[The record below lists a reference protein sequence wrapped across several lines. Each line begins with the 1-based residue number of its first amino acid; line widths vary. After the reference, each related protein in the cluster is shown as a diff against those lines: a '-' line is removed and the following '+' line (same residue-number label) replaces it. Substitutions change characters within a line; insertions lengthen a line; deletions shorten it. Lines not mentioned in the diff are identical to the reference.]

1 MAGAGWVPE
10 EAEVGGVADGRVVEA
25 GGGALVVRRAPRERA
40 RAAVLVLHGGQENG
54 RRPARPW
61 QPAALRMRPFL
72 SAAASVSS
80 PRDVL
85 IGQVRYRYRGWND
98 DADPLQDTLRALDEL
113 RGRAGDVSV
122 VLVGHSMGG
131 RAALRA
137 AADPSVR
144 GVLALAPWCPPGDP
158 LTGLT
163 GTRII
168 VLHGDRDRVTEP
180 ADSATYVRGARE
192 AGAQAGMVLLRGG
205 DHAMLRRSRDW
216 HRASAAAIRR
226 LLRPERGLEGWT
238 AEACETDGPL
248 LR

>member
-1 MAGAGWVPE
+1 MDAV
-10 EAEVGGVADGRVVEA
+10 VDGRLVEA
-25 GGGALVVRRAPRERA
+25 GGGALVVRRAPRDRA

-61 QPAALRMRPFL
+61 QPAALRMRPFV

-85 IGQVRYRYRGWND
+85 VGQVRYRYRGWND

-113 RGRAGDVSV
+113 RGLAGDVSV

-158 LTGLT
+158 VDDLS
-163 GTRII
+163 GTRIL

-180 ADSATYVRGARE
+180 AESAGYVRRARA

-205 DHAMLRRSRDW
+205 DHAMLRRSQDW

-226 LLRPERGLEGWT
+226 LLRPERDLEGWT
-238 AEACETDGPL
+238 AEACGSGGPL

>member
-1 MAGAGWVPE
+1 MAAARSRPE
-10 EAEVGGVADGRVVEA
+10 EAEVDAVADGRVVEA
-25 GGGALVVRRAPRERA
+25 GGNALVVRRAPRDRT

-72 SAAASVSS
+72 SSAASVSS

-85 IGQVRYRYRGWND
+85 VGQVRYRYRGWND
-98 DADPLQDTLRALDEL
+98 AADPLQDTLRALDEL

-137 AADPSVR
+137 AADPAVR
-144 GVLALAPWCPPGDP
+144 GVLALAPWCPPADP
-158 LTGLT
+158 VDDLT
-163 GTRII
+163 GTRIV
-168 VLHGDRDRVTEP
+168 VLHGDRDRVTKP
-180 ADSATYVRGARE
+180 AESSAYVRQARA

-205 DHAMLRRSRDW
+205 DHAMLRRSHDW
-216 HRASAAAIRR
+216 HRAAAAAIRR
-226 LLRPERGLEGWT
+226 LLRPERDLEGWT
-238 AEACETDGPL
+238 AEACGADEPL

>member
-1 MAGAGWVPE
+1 MDA
-10 EAEVGGVADGRVVEA
+10 VADGRVVEV
-25 GGGALVVRRAPRERA
+25 GGSALVVRRAPRDRT

-54 RRPARPW
+54 RRAARPW

-85 IGQVRYRYRGWND
+85 VGQVRYRYRGWND
-98 DADPLQDTLRALDEL
+98 AADPLQDTLRALDEL

-158 LTGLT
+158 VDDLT
-163 GTRII
+163 GTRIV

-180 ADSATYVRGARE
+180 AGSATFIRQARE

-205 DHAMLRRSRDW
+205 DHAMLRRSHDW

-226 LLRPERGLEGWT
+226 LLRPERDLDGWT
-238 AEACETDGPL
+238 AEACGAQEPL

>member
-1 MAGAGWVPE
+1 MV
-10 EAEVGGVADGRVVEA
+10 DGRVVEA
-25 GGGALVVRRAPRERA
+25 GGGALVVRRAPRDRA

-61 QPAALRMRPFL
+61 QPAALRMRPFV

-85 IGQVRYRYRGWND
+85 VGQVRYRYRGWND
-98 DADPLQDTLRALDEL
+98 DADPLQDALRALDEL
-113 RGRAGDVSV
+113 RGLAGDVSV

-158 LTGLT
+158 VEDLS
-163 GTRII
+163 GTRIL

-180 ADSATYVRGARE
+180 AGSQGYVRRARA
-192 AGAQAGMVLLRGG
+192 AGAQAGMVLLKGG
-205 DHAMLRRSRDW
+205 DHAMLRRSQDW

-226 LLRPERGLEGWT
+226 LLRPERDLEGWT
-238 AEACETDGPL
+238 AEACGSGEPL

>member
-1 MAGAGWVPE
+1 MDAV
-10 EAEVGGVADGRVVEA
+10 VDGRLVEA
-25 GGGALVVRRAPRERA
+25 GGGALVVRRAPRYRA

-61 QPAALRMRPFL
+61 QSAALRMRPFV

-85 IGQVRYRYRGWND
+85 VGQVRYRYRGWND

-113 RGRAGDVSV
+113 RGLAGDVSV

-158 LTGLT
+158 VDDLS
-163 GTRII
+163 GTRIL
-168 VLHGDRDRVTEP
+168 VLHGDRDRVTDP
-180 ADSATYVRGARE
+180 AESAGYVRRARA

-205 DHAMLRRSRDW
+205 DHAMLRRSHDW

-226 LLRPERGLEGWT
+226 LLRPERDLEGWT
-238 AEACETDGPL
+238 AEACGSGEPL

>member
-1 MAGAGWVPE
+1 MDAV
-10 EAEVGGVADGRVVEA
+10 VDGRLVEA
-25 GGGALVVRRAPRERA
+25 GGAALVVRRAPRDRA
-40 RAAVLVLHGGQENG
+40 RAAVLVLHGGQEIG

-61 QPAALRMRPFL
+61 QPAALRMRPFV

-85 IGQVRYRYRGWND
+85 VGQVRYRYRGWND

-113 RGRAGDVSV
+113 RGLAGDVSV

-158 LTGLT
+158 VDDLS
-163 GTRII
+163 GTRVL

-180 ADSATYVRGARE
+180 AESAGYVRRARA

-205 DHAMLRRSRDW
+205 DHAMLRRSHDW

-226 LLRPERGLEGWT
+226 LLRPERDLEGWT
-238 AEACETDGPL
+238 AEACGSGEPL

>member
-1 MAGAGWVPE
+1 MAAAGFIPE
-10 EAEVGGVADGRVVEA
+10 EAEGDAVTDGRVVEV
-25 GGGALVVRRAPRERA
+25 GGSALVVRRAPRERA

-61 QPAALRMRPFL
+61 HPAALRMRPFTGV
-72 SAAASVSS
+72 AASVSS

-85 IGQVRYRYRGWND
+85 VGQVRYRYRGWND
-98 DADPLQDTLRALDEL
+98 AADPLHDTLRALDEL
-113 RGRAGDVSV
+113 RALAGDVPV

-137 AADPSVR
+137 AADPAVR

-158 LTGLT
+158 VDGLD
-163 GTRII
+163 GTRIL
-168 VLHGDRDRVTEP
+168 VLHGDRDHTTEP
-180 ADSATYVRGARE
+180 GESAAYVRHARE
-192 AGAQAGMVLLRGG
+192 AGAEAGMVLLRGC

-216 HRASAAAIRR
+216 HRASAAAIRK
-226 LLRPERGLEGWT
+226 LLRPERDLDGWAADACT
-238 AEACETDGPL
+238 ADGPL

>member
-1 MAGAGWVPE
+1 MDAV
-10 EAEVGGVADGRVVEA
+10 VDGRLVEA
-25 GGGALVVRRAPRERA
+25 GGAALVVRRAPRDRA

-61 QPAALRMRPFL
+61 QPAALRMRPFV

-85 IGQVRYRYRGWND
+85 VGQVRYRYRGWND

-113 RGRAGDVSV
+113 RGLAGDVSV

-137 AADPSVR
+137 APDPSVR

-158 LTGLT
+158 VDDLS
-163 GTRII
+163 GTRVL
-168 VLHGDRDRVTEP
+168 VLHRDRDRVTEP
-180 ADSATYVRGARE
+180 AESAGYVRRARA

-205 DHAMLRRSRDW
+205 DHAMLRRSHDW

-226 LLRPERGLEGWT
+226 LLRPERDLEGWT
-238 AEACETDGPL
+238 AEACGSGEPL